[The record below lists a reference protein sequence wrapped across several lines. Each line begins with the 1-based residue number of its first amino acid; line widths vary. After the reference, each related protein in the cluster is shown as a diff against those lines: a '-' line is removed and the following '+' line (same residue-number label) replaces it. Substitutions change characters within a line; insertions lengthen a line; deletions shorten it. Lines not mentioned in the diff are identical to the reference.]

1 MKKIFIAGNWK
12 MNTRPDQAENLVKD
26 ILFGLQDKKINSE
39 IIVCPPF
46 TNLYHV
52 STIIGGSKIKLGAQN
67 CFYETQGAFT
77 GEISIPML
85 KYFNVEYI
93 IVGHSERR
101 TYFGETDELINKK
114 VKAILENNIKPIIC
128 IGETLTERQQGRTYE
143 ILFNQLDKCLK
154 DLTTDELKN
163 LIIAYEPVWAIGTG
177 ISATKEQIEEAHNK
191 IKEYIGK
198 LFNVS
203 NNDIVLQYGGS
214 VTAQNSNEILSIE
227 NVNGAL
233 IGGASLKSD
242 IFLKIIEIAETIV
255 KS

>member
-114 VKAILENNIKPIIC
+114 AKAILENNIKPIIC

>member
-52 STIIGGSKIKLGAQN
+52 SKIIGGSKIKLGAQN

-177 ISATKEQIEEAHNK
+177 ISATKEAHNK